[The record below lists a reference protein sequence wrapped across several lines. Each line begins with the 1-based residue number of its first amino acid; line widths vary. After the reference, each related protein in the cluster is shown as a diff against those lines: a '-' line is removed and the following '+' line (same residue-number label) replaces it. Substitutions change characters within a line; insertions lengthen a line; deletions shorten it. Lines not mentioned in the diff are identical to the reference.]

1 MDQIVF
7 FKDCLI
13 RSRFGNSGSL

>member
-13 RSRFGNSGSL
+13 RSRIGNSGSL